1 MRHENFVVFHND
13 SDSSYMNS
21 ADNFRGAEIG
31 AAQKIDIY
39 FESATSAIDTG
50 SYDRVRLNV
59 DAAGNEEKALE
70 AIAGALQGNKS
81 GLTVMADDKLGT
93 YFSDFFT
100 GVDSFTTASMS
111 MKRRTEAITTTK
123 SLETTD
129 SGKVFTVAQSSN
141 YSITLPTVAQA
152 GAGWHA
158 TFIMQNEGNFTVKI
172 IPDSS
177 EDTLRGSISSAAGGG
192 VSAETGVDELIF
204 VANTAKNGE
213 RIDILCT
220 GSFFEVSG
228 FIHDDD
234 HVTLA

>member
-1 MRHENFVVFHND
+1 
-13 SDSSYMNS
+13 
-21 ADNFRGAEIG
+21 
-31 AAQKIDIY
+31 
-39 FESATSAIDTG
+39 
-50 SYDRVRLNV
+50 
-59 DAAGNEEKALE
+59 
-70 AIAGALQGNKS
+70 
-81 GLTVMADDKLGT
+81 
-93 YFSDFFT
+93 
-100 GVDSFTTASMS
+100 
-111 MKRRTEAITTTK
+111 
-123 SLETTD
+123 
-129 SGKVFTVAQSSN
+129 
-141 YSITLPTVAQA
+141 
-152 GAGWHA
+152 
-158 TFIMQNEGNFTVKI
+158 MQNEGNFTVKI